1 MPTCRG
7 MPARSMF
14 RMALAKSKRAR
25 TLPIYGDM
33 VEWLE
38 WQRGGSKGNHVFSWK
53 QPAKRVEGKEEGLG
67 LHLKG
72 WAPTGGWPHPTN
84 HGTGRVSPRI
94 RILHPAGLGSKRS
107 AIRRG

>member
-1 MPTCRG
+1 
-7 MPARSMF
+7 MF
-14 RMALAKSKRAR
+14 RMALAKSKRPR

-38 WQRGGSKGNHVFSWK
+38 WQRERSKGNHVFSWK
-53 QPAKRVEGKEEGLG
+53 QPAKRVEAKEKALG
-67 LHLKG
+67 SHLKG
-72 WAPTGGWPHPTN
+72 WAPRGGWRHQANT
-84 HGTGRVSPRI
+84 GTGRVSPRI